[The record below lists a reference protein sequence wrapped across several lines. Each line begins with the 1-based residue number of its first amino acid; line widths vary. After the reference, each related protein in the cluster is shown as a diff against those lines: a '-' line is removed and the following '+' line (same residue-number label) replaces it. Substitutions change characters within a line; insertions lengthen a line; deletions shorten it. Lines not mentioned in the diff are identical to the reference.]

1 MEPTQRLQIANR
13 IRIDLMREIGQGVD
27 LRQMLDSELYARDV
41 LLVCEAFAGHELQRL
56 GQAFARSMRQPDAH
70 GTVPTNALLPGA
82 PAAVA
87 SAEPATPHAVDA
99 TPPEAPDS
107 RWLHPSRWF
116 AA

>member
-1 MEPTQRLQIANR
+1 MQRLQIANR
-13 IRIDLMREIGQGVD
+13 IHIDLMREIGQGVD

-41 LLVCEAFAGHELQRL
+41 LLVCQAFAGHELQQL
-56 GQAFARSMRQPDAH
+56 GQAFARSIRQPHTH

-82 PAAVA
+82 STAIASVEQAAPRAVG
-87 SAEPATPHAVDA
+87 AT
-99 TPPEAPDS
+99 TPGAPDS